1 MSDAAESTSGPR
13 SAEGLVAVV
22 TGAASGI
29 GAEVCA
35 QLAERGVAAVTLVDL
50 DREGAQR
57 TAEQL
62 PVGLNHGVIGPVDVG
77 DEAHMD
83 YVFRST
89 ATEHGSVDL
98 VFNNAAMM
106 TPTPG
111 LLDADLE
118 VVNRVV
124 ATNVRSVLIGMR
136 LAHRHMAGRGGSV
149 VSTAS
154 GAGKV
159 PFPSDPLYAATKA
172 AVVNLT
178 RSLAPTFAA
187 DRIRVNAVCPSIV
200 DTPMLRADGQP
211 ENIDQ
216 LLEGVPLLTAE
227 EVATALVDLALD
239 PDATGQ
245 TPSLFPR

>member
-1 MSDAAESTSGPR
+1 MSDAAESKPGPR

-29 GAEVCA
+29 GAA
-35 QLAERGVAAVTLVDL
+35 ITTLLADRGVRGLALVDIDAHGL
-50 DREGAQR
+50 SH
-57 TAEQL
+57 TAATL
-62 PVGLNHGVIGPVDVG
+62 PDSVGVIGLVADVT
-77 DEAHMD
+77 DETAMGA
-83 YVFRST
+83 VFDT
-89 ATEHGSVDL
+89 AATQLGSVDL

-216 LLEGVPLLTAE
+216 LLEGVPLLTAD